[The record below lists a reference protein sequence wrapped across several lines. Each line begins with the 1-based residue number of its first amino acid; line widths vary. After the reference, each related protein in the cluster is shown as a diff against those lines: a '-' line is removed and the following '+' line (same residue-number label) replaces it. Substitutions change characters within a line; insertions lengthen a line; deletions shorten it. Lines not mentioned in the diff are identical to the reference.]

1 MRISNSPTNTQ
12 SGFAAVEMALI
23 TPFMLV
29 MIGGIIEVTQLLQSN
44 SVMIGMS
51 REAANLVS
59 RTSTNTPDEI
69 MTLVA
74 TTSAP
79 LDMNS
84 DGVMYITLVVGQESA
99 DPYVSEQYVWSNS
112 GLVHSSSTWDQC
124 TTWTNSQCEL
134 PDPLP
139 ELTDF
144 PITLADNESV
154 YVVEIH
160 YEYTPLTNYL
170 YDSSFVMSDFTYL

>member
-1 MRISNSPTNTQ
+1 MNNFSSSSKKQRGYS
-12 SGFAAVEMALI
+12 AVEMVLI

-51 REAANLVS
+51 REAANLIS
-59 RTSTNTPDEI
+59 RTSTYTPDEI
-69 MTLVA
+69 MTLVS

-79 LDMNS
+79 LDMSS
-84 DGVMYITLVVGQESA
+84 DGVMYVTLIVGQDSS

-112 GLVHSSSTWDQC
+112 GLTHGSSIWDQC
-124 TTWTNSQCEL
+124 TSWNANQCEL

-139 ELTDF
+139 ELSSF
-144 PITLADNESV
+144 PISLSDNESV

-160 YEYTPLTNYL
+160 YQYTPLTNYL
-170 YDSSFVMSDFTYL
+170 YNSAFVMSDFTYL